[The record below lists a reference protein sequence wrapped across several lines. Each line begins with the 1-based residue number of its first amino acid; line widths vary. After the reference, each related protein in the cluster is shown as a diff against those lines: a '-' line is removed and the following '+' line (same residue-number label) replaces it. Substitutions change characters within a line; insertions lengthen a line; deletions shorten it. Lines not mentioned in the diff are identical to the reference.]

1 MAKVILTSE
10 ARLADRIIRCLPQNS
25 KVAAVNGYSR
35 QKQDYRTKEV
45 YPKILPEVI
54 KILDLAGYEIK
65 EKETL

>member
-25 KVAAVNGYSR
+25 KVAAVNGLSR
-35 QKQDYRTKEV
+35 QAQSYRTKNI
-45 YPKILPEVI
+45 YPRMLQEAI